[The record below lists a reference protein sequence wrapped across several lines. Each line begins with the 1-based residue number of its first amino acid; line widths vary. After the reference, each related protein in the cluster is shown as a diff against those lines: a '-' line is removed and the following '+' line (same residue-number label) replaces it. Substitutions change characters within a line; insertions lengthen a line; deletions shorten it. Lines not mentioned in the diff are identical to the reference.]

1 MQDASADTPH
11 AVTCYGIKNCDT
23 MKKAFA
29 WLDHQGVA
37 YSFHDYKKSG
47 IDAARLHAWSEAVGW
62 KTLVNT
68 RGTTWRKLPP
78 ERQAI
83 DTAAAAVQLMQE
95 FPSLIRR
102 PVLETTSGQVLV
114 GFDPALY
121 ASLHATAGTP
131 E

>member
-1 MQDASADTPH
+1 MHTI
-11 AVTCYGIKNCDT
+11 YGIKNCDT

-29 WLDHQGVA
+29 WLDQQGVA

-83 DTAAAAVQLMQE
+83 DTPDAAVQLMQE

-102 PVLETTSGQVLV
+102 PVLETTRGQLLV

-121 ASLHATAGTP
+121 ASLHAPAGTP